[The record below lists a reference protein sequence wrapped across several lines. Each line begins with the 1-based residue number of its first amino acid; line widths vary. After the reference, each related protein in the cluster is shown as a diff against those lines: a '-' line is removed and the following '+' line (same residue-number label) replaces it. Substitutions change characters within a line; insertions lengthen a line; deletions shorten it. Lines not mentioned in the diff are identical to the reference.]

1 MGEVAAV
8 DFAVACARDGAARDR
23 DLVARGASRL
33 HGGEAAVDGAHRTCL
48 EVDGVSRAVV
58 FRCGRRAR
66 ACRPAAVGVAMR
78 RAVDR
83 ERVVRRRVADDGAA
97 GPDVCQGISCRRCRI
112 GVLELVAA
120 VEDLLR
126 RRRVGVGVDGVFV
139 RAGRGD
145 FFRTRVVVDVDACH
159 VLQEDGLPARCIA
172 RMLELAPVEVRYR
185 TADKV
190 QHGVRLVKGR
200 VEVEVDHAEIGDV
213 TRLRI
218 GIDVEDVVRI
228 RRPAAAIDCA
238 GDGGDSVRRAIA
250 EVDGVARRR
259 ARRRV
264 SAVDIAA
271 YRAAVEA

>member
-8 DFAVACARDGAARDR
+8 DFAVACARDRAARDR
-23 DLVARGASRL
+23 DLVARGAARL
-33 HGGEAAVDGAHRTCL
+33 HGGEAAVDGAHRARL
-48 EVDGVSRAVV
+48 EVDGVVCAVE
-58 FRCGRRAR
+58 FRRCRRAR
-66 ACRPAAVGVAMR
+66 ARRPAAVGVAMR

-83 ERVVRRRVADDGAA
+83 QRVVRRRVADDGAA
-97 GPDVCQGISCRRCRI
+97 GPDVCQSISCRRRRI

-159 VLQEDGLPARCIA
+159 VLQEDGLAARRVA
-172 RMLELAPVEVRYR
+172 RILELAPVEVRHR
-185 TADKV
+185 AADKV
-190 QHGVRLVKGR
+190 QHGVRLVEGR

-213 TRLRI
+213 ARRGI
-218 GIDVEDVVRI
+218 GVDVKGVVRI
-228 RRPAAAIDCA
+228 RRPAAAIDRA
-238 GDGGDSVRRAIA
+238 RDGSGGVRRAIA